1 MNDTD
6 LMKFHIAAV
15 KMILSLDEPKMPK
28 EKINRLIEYSHELNL
43 QWSDY
48 LLKFYV
54 QAILRTCQIIK
65 ILCKKKYGGKIKM
78 DLPVFIDLPKS
89 AVFQLKI
96 IDCLRK
102 NHHQKNFIT
111 DADLTAQAI
120 QDATKFAATEGLN
133 YSTDKISQSVQ
144 AIQAILFLDDLWFSM
159 QE

>member
-1 MNDTD
+1 MN
-6 LMKFHIAAV
+6 
-15 KMILSLDEPKMPK
+15 
-28 EKINRLIEYSHELNL
+28 
-43 QWSDY
+43 
-48 LLKFYV
+48 
-54 QAILRTCQIIK
+54 
-65 ILCKKKYGGKIKM
+65 
-78 DLPVFIDLPKS
+78 LPVFIDLPKS

-102 NHHQKNFIT
+102 NHHQQNFIT

-133 YSTDKISQSVQ
+133 YSADKISQSVQ